1 MHFFNTH
8 SVAIENNWILVQKI
22 WLTFAEETKRKT
34 FLRDLVYKI
43 SGEVYFKNNMGE
55 FDPQYV

>member
-8 SVAIENNWILVQKI
+8 SVAMENNWILFQKI
-22 WLTFAEETKRKT
+22 WLNFAQETKRKT

-55 FDPQYV
+55 FDPKYV